1 MSEHLQNTITRIQA
15 RNQVEVEEFRGEYTV
30 FIEPEKIQT
39 FLLELRDQHDFNIC
53 MDVTAVDYYPQETPR
68 FHVIYQLY
76 SMPHNVRLQVRTRID
91 GNKPRLDTVQGIYPS
106 ANWKEREV
114 YDLFGIHF
122 TGHPDLRRMMMP
134 EDWVGH
140 PLRKDYPLGYEE
152 VQFSFNFDE
161 IMINKP
167 HPKD

>member
-1 MSEHLQNTITRIQA
+1 MSEHLEKTISTLQSRHQI
-15 RNQVEVEEFRGEYTV
+15 EVEEFRGEYTV
-30 FIEPEKIQT
+30 FVQAENIQIVM
-39 FLLELRDQHDFNIC
+39 LELRDQFDFNMC
-53 MDVTAVDYYPQETPR
+53 MDVTAVDYYPQEAPR
-68 FHVIYQLY
+68 FHVVYQLY
-76 SMPHNVRLQVRTRID
+76 SMPRNERLQVRVRLD
-91 GNKPRLDTVQGIYPS
+91 GNNPKLDSVQGIFPS

-114 YDLFGIHF
+114 YDLFGINF